1 MEKVFV
7 CIMNARVPI
16 LQITADGTDVDL
28 AVNNHLAMIQEEL
41 QTWLKMVQAWLK
53 RRLERKG
60 HQHRILS
67 AMSGFSEELWQR
79 MIATGSFPPLLHSAS
94 KPLSTTWQHLCKIT
108 ATK

>member
-1 MEKVFV
+1 MERVFV

-60 HQHRILS
+60 HQHQILS
-67 AMSGFSEELWQR
+67 AMSCFSEEC
-79 MIATGSFPPLLHSAS
+79 GSGTSRHSRRTS
-94 KPLSTTWQHLCKIT
+94 
-108 ATK
+108 